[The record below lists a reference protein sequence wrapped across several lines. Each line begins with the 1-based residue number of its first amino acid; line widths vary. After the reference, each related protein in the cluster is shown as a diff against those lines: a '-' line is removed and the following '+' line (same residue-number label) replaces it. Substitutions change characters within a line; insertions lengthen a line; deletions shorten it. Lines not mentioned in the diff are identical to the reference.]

1 MSEYGEA
8 GFIRYLPDLNQG
20 RSDHGC
26 SHYEDGEGRKVNI
39 DIHYSPLI
47 IVQTFIVAGGFGFD
61 FDDGYLSSTEVLVET
76 GSVWTLTGEL
86 PSPRYGLRGAN
97 IDNKIVMTGN
107 CAHNLGKL

>member
-20 RSDHGC
+20 RYWHGC

-39 DIHYSPLI
+39 DINYSPLI
-47 IVQTFIVAGGFGFD
+47 IVQTYIVAGGS
-61 FDDGYLSSTEVLVET
+61 DDSDYLSSTEVLVET
-76 GSVWTLTGEL
+76 GSAWTLTGEL

-97 IDNKIVMTGN
+97 IDNNIVMTGDYT
-107 CAHNLGKL
+107 HNL